1 MRLAKLI
8 TLEEWAC
15 AKYAGRRV
23 PSIYTLRRWCKAGRI
38 YPIPEKHG
46 RTYYVAENARYI
58 ENYNASA
65 ILGALHDST
74 STQ

>member
-1 MRLAKLI
+1 LKQRKLVP
-8 TLEEWAC
+8 LEEWAR
-15 AKYAGRRV
+15 ATYASGC

-38 YPIPEKHG
+38 FPIPEKHG
-46 RTYYVAENARYI
+46 RSYYVTENARYI

-65 ILGALHDST
+65 ILGGVHDST

>member
-1 MRLAKLI
+1 MKRGKLV
-8 TLEEWAC
+8 TLEEWAN
-15 AKYAGRRV
+15 ATYAGRS

-38 YPIPEKHG
+38 FPIPEKHG

-65 ILGALHDST
+65 ILGELRDST